1 MKTMTTEYWHYL
13 TEEQILDLL
22 ETQPDQGLHPLEVE
36 NRQTRY
42 GSNTLTQKE
51 GKTPLSI
58 FLEQFNQPLI
68 YILMAA
74 GVITGILEEWV
85 DMGVI
90 FAVVL
95 LNAMVGFIQEAKAMQ
110 AMQALAKAMQ
120 SEATVVR
127 AGEKQMIWASEL
139 VPGDIVLLQSGDKVP
154 ADLRLLRSRD
164 LQIDESALTGESVPV
179 QKQAAKQLPDDTV
192 LAEQSNIAHASTL
205 VTYGTGMGVV
215 IAIGDRTQIGQIN
228 KMIAET
234 EALETPLTR
243 QIEQFSLTLMKV
255 ILAIAGLTLMAGLV
269 RSEVVTREVLKK
281 AFLEVVALA
290 VGAVPEG
297 LPVVV
302 TITLAIGVSRM
313 AKRNAIIRKLP
324 AVETLGSTTVICT
337 DKTGTLTQNE
347 MTVQEVVAGGEEFDV
362 SGIGYG
368 FEGQF
373 TQGENSTSPQSN
385 QALIECLKT
394 GLLCNDSWLVA
405 TEEGRRVEGD
415 PTEAA
420 LIVSAKKAGLSRED
434 LERDFPRIDSI
445 PFESQYM
452 YMATLHDGGEH
463 QPRIAYVKGSVEQIL
478 PRCQDT
484 YSHSGE
490 RLPLDG
496 DEIQK
501 SVAQM
506 ANRGLRVLA
515 FARAEFSPEM
525 AGITHEELAG
535 GLTFLGLQAMI
546 DPARPEAIEAVR
558 TCQRA
563 GIRVKMITGDHL
575 GTAAAIGRKIG
586 LNSTSGKSLAL
597 SGKEIDQLS
606 EKELI
611 GAAER
616 VSVFARV
623 APEQKLRLVKALQAN
638 GNVVAM
644 TGDGVNDAPALRQA
658 DIGTAMGIT
667 GTEVAKEAAD
677 MVLLDDNFATIR
689 VAVEEGRR
697 IYDNIIKSII
707 WLLPTNASL
716 GLIIVISSFFNLGM
730 PVTPLHILW
739 INTIAAVLL
748 GTTLAFEV
756 AEPGIMERPPRSP
769 ETPLLQRPV
778 VWRILFYGIVLCA
791 IAFAVYGF
799 ERSAPNTSLAAAQT
813 AAANAIVFGQILL
826 LFNCRSRRYT
836 MFKLGFFSNRWLL
849 FGVVLMVV
857 AQLMFTYAPVM
868 NQIFRTDSIGLDE
881 WAIIIGASV
890 GFYLFVELVKRHLRH
905 TEKSRGKSSGT
916 R

>member
-1 MKTMTTEYWHYL
+1 MTTERWHYL
-13 TEEQILDLL
+13 TEEQVLDLL
-22 ETQPDQGLHPLEVE
+22 ETQTEQGLHPLEVQ
-36 NRQTRY
+36 NRFTRY
-42 GSNTLTQKE
+42 GLNALTQKE
-51 GKTPLSI
+51 GKKPLTI
-58 FLEQFNQPLI
+58 FLEQFNQPLV

-74 GVITGILEEWV
+74 GVMTGLLKEWV

-95 LNAMVGFIQEAKAMQ
+95 LNAIVGFIQEAKATQ
-110 AMQALAKAMQ
+110 AMEALAKTMQ

-127 AGEKQMIWASEL
+127 AGQKQRISATEL

-154 ADLRLLRSRD
+154 ADLRLVSSRD

-179 QKQAAKQLPDDTV
+179 EKYSAKQLPDDTV
-192 LAEQSNIAHASTL
+192 LAERSNIAHTSTL
-205 VTYGTGMGVV
+205 VTYGTGTGIVV
-215 IAIGDRTQIGQIN
+215 ATGDSTQIGQIN
-228 KMIAET
+228 KMITSA

-243 QIEQFSLTLMKV
+243 QIEQFSLALMKV

-269 RSEVVTREVLKK
+269 RAEVVTREVLKES
-281 AFLEVVALA
+281 FLEVVALA

-347 MTVQEVVAGGEEFDV
+347 MTVQEVVAGGERFDL

-368 FEGQF
+368 FEGEF
-373 TQGENSTSPQSN
+373 SKEEVPTAPQSN
-385 QALIECLKT
+385 QALMECLKA
-394 GLLCNDSWLVA
+394 GLLCNDSRLVVTA
-405 TEEGRRVEGD
+405 EGSHVEGD

-420 LIVSAKKAGLSRED
+420 LLVSAQKAGLSREN
-434 LERDFPRIDSI
+434 LERDCPRIDSI

-452 YMATLHDGGEH
+452 YMATLHDRGDY
-463 QPRIAYVKGSVEQIL
+463 QPHLAYVKGSVEQIL
-478 PRCQDT
+478 LRCKDAL
-484 YSHSGE
+484 SSSGNII
-490 RLPLDG
+490 PLDRG
-496 DEIQK
+496 AIERSITE
-501 SVAQM
+501 M
-506 ANRGLRVLA
+506 AARGLRVLA

-525 AGITHEELAG
+525 LGITHDNIAG

-558 TCQRA
+558 TCQKA

-586 LNSTSGKSLAL
+586 LEGASGKSLAL
-597 SGKEIDQLS
+597 SGQEIAQMSDSQL
-606 EKELI
+606 I
-611 GAAER
+611 DAAER

-638 GNVVAM
+638 GNIVAM

-667 GTEVAKEAAD
+667 GTEVAKEAAE

-756 AEPGIMERPPRSP
+756 AEPGIMERPPRPS

-778 VWRILFYGIVLCA
+778 VWRILAIGAVLCA
-791 IAFAVYGF
+791 IAFAVYEF
-799 ERSAPNTSLAAAQT
+799 KRSDPNTSLAAAQT
-813 AAANAIVFGQILL
+813 AAANAIVFGQIFL

-836 MFKLGFFSNRWLL
+836 MFKLGVFSNRWLL
-849 FGVVLMVV
+849 IGVVLMVL
-857 AQLMFTYAPVM
+857 AQLLFTYTPMM
-868 NQIFRTDSIGLDE
+868 NKLFRTDGIGLND

-890 GFYLFVELVKRHLRH
+890 VFYLIVEMVKRWLKFS
-905 TEKSRGKSSGT
+905 ESRYSVRT
-916 R
+916 

>member
-1 MKTMTTEYWHYL
+1 MKTITTEHWHHL
-13 TEEQILDLL
+13 TKKQILDML
-22 ETQPDQGLHPLEVE
+22 ETNPDQGLHPLEVE
-36 NRQTRY
+36 NRHTRY

-51 GKTPLSI
+51 GKKPLTI

-85 DMGVI
+85 EMGVI

-95 LNAMVGFIQEAKAMQ
+95 LNAIVGFIQEAKAMQ
-110 AMQALAKAMQ
+110 AMEALAKVMQ

-127 AGEKQMIWASEL
+127 AGQKQRIWASEL

-154 ADLRLLRSRD
+154 ADLRLLHSRD

-179 QKQAAKQLPDDTV
+179 QKHAAEQLPDDMV

-205 VTYGTGMGVV
+205 VTYGTGTGVV
-215 IAIGDRTQIGQIN
+215 VAIGDKTQIGQIN
-228 KMIAET
+228 KMIAST

-255 ILAIAGLTLMAGLV
+255 ILAIAGLTLVAGLV
-269 RSEVVTREVLKK
+269 RNEVVTREALKE

-313 AKRNAIIRKLP
+313 AKCNAIIRKLP

-347 MTVQEVVAGGEEFDV
+347 MTVQEVVAGGEAFDV

-373 TQGENSTSPQSN
+373 TPREAPSDPQSN
-385 QALIECLKT
+385 QALMECLKA
-394 GLLCNDSWLVA
+394 GLLCNDSRLVA

-420 LIVSAKKAGLSRED
+420 LIVSAKKAGLSREN
-434 LERDFPRIDSI
+434 LEREFPRIDSI

-478 PRCQDT
+478 PRCQDA
-484 YSHSGE
+484 YSLSGE
-490 RLPLDG
+490 KLPLDA
-496 DEIQK
+496 DAIEK
-501 SVAQM
+501 SIAQM
-506 ANRGLRVLA
+506 TAQGLRVLA

-525 AGITHEELAG
+525 AGITHENLSG
-535 GLTFLGLQAMI
+535 GLTFLGLQGMI

-558 TCQRA
+558 TCQKA

-597 SGKEIDQLS
+597 SGQEIAQLS
-606 EKELI
+606 DKELI

-616 VSVFARV
+616 ASVFARV
-623 APEQKLRLVKALQAN
+623 APEQKLRLVRALQAN

-697 IYDNIIKSII
+697 IYDNIVKSII

-756 AEPGIMERPPRSP
+756 AEPGIMERPPRP
-769 ETPLLQRPV
+769 PQTPLLQRPV
-778 VWRILFYGIVLCA
+778 VWRILFYGVVLCA
-791 IAFAVYGF
+791 IAFAVYGLKK
-799 ERSAPNTSLAAAQT
+799 SDPNTSLAAAQT
-813 AAANAIVFGQILL
+813 AAANAIVFGQIFL

-836 MFKLGFFSNRWLL
+836 MFKLGFFSNPWLL
-849 FGVVLMVV
+849 LGVVLMVV

-890 GFYLFVELVKRHLRH
+890 GFYLFVELIKRQLRH
-905 TEKSRGKSSGT
+905 KEKVRGKSSGT

>member
-1 MKTMTTEYWHYL
+1 MKTITTESWHHL
-13 TEEQILDLL
+13 TQKQILDLL
-22 ETQPDQGLHPLEVE
+22 EIDPEQGLHPLEVE
-36 NRQTRY
+36 NRLRRY

-51 GKTPLSI
+51 TKTGLTI

-74 GVITGILEEWV
+74 GVITGILAEWV

-90 FAVVL
+90 FAVVW

-110 AMQALAKAMQ
+110 AMEALTQAMQ

-127 AGEKQMIWASEL
+127 GGQKQRIGAKEL
-139 VPGDIVLLQSGDKVP
+139 VPGDIVLLNSGDKVP
-154 ADLRLLRSRD
+154 ADLRLLSSRE
-164 LQIDESALTGESVPV
+164 LQIDESAFTGESIPV
-179 QKQAAKQLPDDTV
+179 SKQASANLPLETL

-205 VTYGTGMGVV
+205 VTSGTGKGVV
-215 IAIGDRTQIGQIN
+215 VTIGDRTQIGQIN
-228 KMIAET
+228 QAIAAAEV
-234 EALETPLTR
+234 LSTPLTR
-243 QIEQFSLTLMKV
+243 KIEQFSLTLMKV
-255 ILAIAGLTLMAGLV
+255 ILGIAGLTLVASLV
-269 RSEVVTREVLKK
+269 RHEVVTRSALKQ

-302 TITLAIGVSRM
+302 TITLALGVSRM

-347 MTVQEVVAGGEEFDV
+347 MTVQQVEAGGEKFDV

-368 FEGQF
+368 FEGEF
-373 TQGENSTSPQSN
+373 TSTEAKSSPELN
-385 QALIECLKT
+385 QALRECLKA
-394 GLLCNDSWLVA
+394 GLLCNDSRLVI

-420 LIVSAKKAGLSRED
+420 LIVAAKKGGLSPEE
-434 LERDFPRIDSI
+434 LGKEWPRIDAI

-452 YMATLHDGGEH
+452 YMATLHLQAD
-463 QPRIAYVKGSVEQIL
+463 QRAAIVYLKGSVEQIL
-478 PRCQDT
+478 ARCQDA
-484 YSHSGE
+484 YSNLGE
-490 RLPLDG
+490 PQKLDP
-496 DEIQK
+496 EAINK
-501 SVAQM
+501 SVTQM
-506 ANRGLRVLA
+506 SQQGLRLLA
-515 FARAEFSPEM
+515 LARKEFATEK
-525 AGITHEELAG
+525 AGISHDDLAE

-546 DPARPEAIEAVR
+546 DPPRPEAIAAVAI
-558 TCQRA
+558 CQKA
-563 GIRVKMITGDHL
+563 GIRVKMITGDHQ
-575 GTAAAIGRKIG
+575 GTAAAIGRKLG
-586 LNSTSGKSLAL
+586 LDSNSSQSFTL
-597 SGKEIDQLS
+597 SGTELDRFS
-606 EKELI
+606 DRELI
-611 GAAER
+611 SIAER

-623 APEQKLRLVKALQAN
+623 APEQKLRLVRALQAN

-658 DIGTAMGIT
+658 DIGTAMGT

-689 VAVEEGRR
+689 AAVEEGRR
-697 IYDNIIKSII
+697 IYDNIVKSII

-756 AEPGIMERPPRSP
+756 AEPGIMERSPRLPHS
-769 ETPLLQRPV
+769 PLLQRPV
-778 VWRILFYGIVLCA
+778 VWRILFYGAVLSA
-791 IAFAVYGF
+791 IAFAVYNLKQ
-799 ERSAPNTSLAAAQT
+799 SAPNSSLAAAQT
-813 AAANAIVFGQILL
+813 AAANAIVVGQIFL
-826 LFNCRSRRYT
+826 LFNCRSRNYT
-836 MFKLGFFSNRWLL
+836 MFKLGFFSNPWLL
-849 FGVVLMVV
+849 LGVVLMLI
-857 AQLMFTYAPVM
+857 AQLIFTYAPIM
-868 NQIFRTDSIGLDE
+868 NQIFKTDPIGLND
-881 WAIIIGASV
+881 WAVIAGASF
-890 GFYLFVELVKRHLRH
+890 GFYLFVELIKTYLRR
-905 TEKSRGKSSGT
+905 TDKV
-916 R
+916 